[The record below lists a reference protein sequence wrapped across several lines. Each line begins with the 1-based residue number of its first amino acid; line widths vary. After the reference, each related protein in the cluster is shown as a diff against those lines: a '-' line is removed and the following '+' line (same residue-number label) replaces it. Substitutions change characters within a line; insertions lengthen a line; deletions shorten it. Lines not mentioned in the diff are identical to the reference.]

1 MKKIVFLL
9 FFIILSS
16 KVNAQDEQFEH
27 AGQNLGEAKI
37 IEMPACN
44 NKDFEAKIIEAAET
58 YFENTPVSS
67 ISAKRKKFLT
77 LKSLNGFEQAS
88 AQNFSPETD
97 FNTASALIMV
107 KINEHV
113 EEKDILLCRQKE
125 GHNPPIYV
133 IAYPYMDNIKAYII
147 NLDEENPDY
156 HAVSLIYP

>member
-1 MKKIVFLL
+1 M
-9 FFIILSS
+9 LSS
-16 KVNAQDEQFEH
+16 GANAQDESFEH
-27 AGQNLGEAKI
+27 ANQNLGEAKI

-44 NKDFEAKIIEAAET
+44 NKEFELKVIKAAET
-58 YFENTPVSS
+58 YFENAPVSS
-67 ISAKRKKFLT
+67 ISAKRKKFLI

-88 AQNFSPETD
+88 AENFSPETD
-97 FNTASALIMV
+97 FNTANALIMI
-107 KINEHV
+107 KINEHM

>member
-9 FFIILSS
+9 FFITLSS
-16 KVNAQDEQFEH
+16 RVNAQDESFEH
-27 AGQNLGEAKI
+27 ANQNLGEAKI

-44 NKDFEAKIIEAAET
+44 NKDFESKVIKAAET

-67 ISAKRKKFLT
+67 ISAKRKKVLI
-77 LKSLNGFEQAS
+77 LKSLNGFKQVSVE
-88 AQNFSPETD
+88 NFSPETD
-97 FNTASALIMV
+97 FNTANALIMI

-113 EEKDILLCRQKE
+113 EEKDILLCRQTE
-125 GHNPPIYV
+125 GHNPLIYV
-133 IAYPYMDNIKAYII
+133 VAYPYMDNIKAYII